1 MLAAWK
7 RKKILFFI
15 LLLQIAAIMVIY
27 KYILDY
33 NDGHFVYALDDPYIF
48 LAMAQHQYLGVTPGI
63 ITNASSS
70 LLGLYVL
77 TLFRSTFGVMF
88 PFFLNLVASLINTI
102 LFWKCLQ
109 FESAKDARV
118 LLAMRAVITI
128 VLILSTNQIALIFTG
143 MEHNIQV
150 LLCTIA
156 FLGVIVEI
164 KENRVPWWF
173 VVTIIL
179 LPLWRY
185 DCFAIYIPLLLFLY
199 ARHHVKESI
208 FCFCSVSAVIT
219 LYFAWWHS
227 MGQPFFP
234 ASLIVRSYEIK
245 MMNQMLMNDHVNTF
259 FFIAS
264 IFCFIGL
271 ISILL
276 YVMRHFI
283 VPRMTAILQSII
295 LLLIFSAFIWL
306 FPFSKLLHYPYS
318 FLAFVIFS
326 FYVFSAK
333 VVSEWRL
340 FAAMMV
346 IQIYLELSAIEAVS
360 GFRFSAFWNVFVILG
375 FFWLFRDW
383 FEQSALQSRSFVCLL
398 FIIPVGLISQL
409 DLEFQGYCRSLGL
422 FYNLVASHSL
432 YRQQYQMA
440 RFVKDYYQAPVAVN
454 DVGLVSYNSPNEVYD
469 VCGIANSSVLEGGIS
484 DQRTGWCYRSHISEN
499 QLRQKNINLLMIYIA
514 PRFIASPPKGYQLIG
529 VLHLLMP
536 ADAVAYLDVYFFATL
551 KTAQH
556 TIQLLKAFEKTLPP
570 GVTLQINPL
579 QHPWR

>member
-7 RKKILFFI
+7 REKILFLI
-15 LLLQIAAIMVIY
+15 MLLQIAAVTVIY
-27 KYILDY
+27 KYILGY

-48 LAMAQHQYLGVTPGI
+48 LAMSKHHYLGVTPGI

-70 LLGLYVL
+70 LLGLYAL

-88 PFFLNLVASLINTI
+88 PFFLNLLVSLMNTI
-102 LFWKCLQ
+102 LFWRCVR
-109 FESAKDARV
+109 FEAVNDSFV
-118 LLAMRAVITI
+118 LLAVRAVMTI
-128 VLILSTNQIALIFTG
+128 ILILATNQITLIFTG

-156 FLGVIVEI
+156 FLGVITEL

-173 VVTIIL
+173 VVTVIL

-185 DCFAIYIPLLLFLY
+185 DCFALYIPLLLFLY

-208 FCFCSVSAVIT
+208 FCFCFASVVIT

-245 MMNQMLMNDHVNTF
+245 MINQMLMNNHVSTF

-264 IFCFIGL
+264 VFCITGF

-276 YVMRHFI
+276 YAMRNFI
-283 VPRMTAILQSII
+283 VPRMTIILQSII
-295 LLLIFSAFIWL
+295 LLLIFSAFIWS
-306 FPFSKLLHYPYS
+306 FPFSKLLHYPYL
-318 FLAFVIFS
+318 FLAFFIFT
-326 FYVFSAK
+326 FYVFTAK
-333 VVSEWRL
+333 VIPEWRL
-340 FAAMMV
+340 FAAIMV
-346 IQIYLELSAIEAVS
+346 IQIYLELSAIGVVG

-375 FFWLFRDW
+375 FFWLFRNW
-383 FEQSALQSRSFVCLL
+383 FEQSALQSRSFVYLL
-398 FIIPVGLISQL
+398 LTTSIGLILQFNSDFLTYPQ
-409 DLEFQGYCRSLGL
+409 SLGL
-422 FYNLVASHSL
+422 FYNVVASNSM

-454 DVGLVSYNSPNEVYD
+454 DVGLVSYSSPDEVYD
-469 VCGIANSSVLEGGIS
+469 VCGIANSSELENDIS
-484 DQRTGWCYRSHISEN
+484 DQKTGWCYGSRVSDK
-499 QLRQKNINLLMIYIA
+499 QLRQKNINLLMIYIDS
-514 PRFIASPPKGYQLIG
+514 RFIASPPKSYQLIG
-529 VLHLLMP
+529 VLHLLLP
-536 ADAVAYLDVYFFATL
+536 ADGVASRDVYFFATP

-556 TIQLLKAFEKTLPP
+556 TIRLLKVFEKTLPP
-570 GVTLQINPL
+570 GVKLQIA
-579 QHPWR
+579 R